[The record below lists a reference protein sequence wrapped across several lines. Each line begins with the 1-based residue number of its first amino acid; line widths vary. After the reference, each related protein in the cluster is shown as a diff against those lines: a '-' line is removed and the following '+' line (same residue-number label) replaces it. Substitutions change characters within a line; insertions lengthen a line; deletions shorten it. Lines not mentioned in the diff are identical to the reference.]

1 MKPVIRLALRDWD
14 FITPLLLG
22 DLVPE
27 KFELKIE
34 RLAALPDDFASD
46 PRFDASEI
54 SFSRYTTGKARGE
67 TGVFGIPNF
76 IMRGFRH
83 RCVVTTAAS
92 PLKRFEDLRGKRIG
106 IAGWQD
112 SGNTWTRAALA
123 ESGVGIED
131 AFWAVSRL
139 GADHPITDRVGRYA
153 RPGRIEP
160 LPGQPPLLDLL
171 TAGEID
177 AVLMPFMPKGFF
189 SPGSPFR
196 ALLPDI
202 RAAEKGYFDKVGY
215 VPGMH
220 IIGLKP
226 EIVARDPWLPQA
238 LSDLLDE
245 SQRVWLEKRRRYADT
260 TPWLIDELVRSGHDL
275 PADWNASGLGPN
287 RVMIAAFLDQLRIQE
302 LAETDLTP
310 ETLFP
315 AAGELAEPA
324 RVA

>member
-22 DLVPE
+22 DLASDR
-27 KFELKIE
+27 FELKIE
-34 RLAALPDDFASD
+34 RLATLPDDFASD

-54 SFSRYTTGKARGE
+54 SFSRYTTGRARGE
-67 TGVFGIPNF
+67 TGVFGIPHF

-83 RCVVTTAAS
+83 RCVVTAVDSKLT
-92 PLKRFEDLRGKRIG
+92 RFDELRGKRIG

-112 SGNTWTRAALA
+112 SGNTWTRAAMADAGL
-123 ESGVGIED
+123 GIED
-131 AFWAVSRL
+131 AYWAVSRL
-139 GADHPITDRVGRYA
+139 AADHPITDRVGRYA
-153 RPGRIEP
+153 QPGRIEA

-171 TAGEID
+171 AAGEIA
-177 AVLMPFMPKGFF
+177 AVLMPFMPQGFF
-189 SPGSPFR
+189 SKGSRFR
-196 ALLPDI
+196 ALLPDV
-202 RAAEKGYFDKVGY
+202 RSAERDYFAKVGF

-220 IIGLKP
+220 IIGMKP
-226 EIVARDPWLPQA
+226 ELAAREPWLPQA

-275 PADWNASGLGPN
+275 PESWNESGLAAN
-287 RVMIAAFLDQLRIQE
+287 RIMIAAFIEQLRIQN
-302 LAETDLTP
+302 LADTDLTP

-315 AAGELAEPA
+315 AAPA
-324 RVA
+324 LEGAH

>member
-22 DLVPE
+22 DVASDQ
-27 KFELKIE
+27 FELKIE

-46 PRFDASEI
+46 TRFDASEI

-83 RCVVTTAAS
+83 RCVVTAAKS
-92 PLKRFEDLRGKRIG
+92 PLTRFEDLRGKRIG

-123 ESGVGIED
+123 EAGIGIED

-139 GADHPITDRVGRYA
+139 AADHPVTDRIGRYA
-153 RPGRIEP
+153 RPGRIEA

-171 TAGEID
+171 AAGEID
-177 AVLMPFMPKGFF
+177 AVLMPFMPNGFF
-189 SPGSPFR
+189 APGSAFR
-196 ALLPDI
+196 ALLPDV
-202 RAAEKGYFDKVGY
+202 RAAEVDYFRKVGF

-226 EIVARDPWLPQA
+226 EVVGREPWLPQA

-260 TPWLIDELVRSGHDL
+260 SPWLIDELVRSGHDL
-275 PADWNASGLGPN
+275 PAEWNASGLGPN
-287 RVMIAAFLDQLRIQE
+287 RAMVAAFLEQLRIQE

-315 AAGELAEPA
+315 AAGAGAEQA
-324 RVA
+324 A

>member
-22 DLVPE
+22 DVASDQ
-27 KFELKIE
+27 FELKIE

-46 PRFDASEI
+46 TRFDASEI

-83 RCVVTTAAS
+83 RCVVTAAKS
-92 PLKRFEDLRGKRIG
+92 PLTRFEDLRGKRIG

-123 ESGVGIED
+123 EAGIGIED

-139 GADHPITDRVGRYA
+139 AADHPVTDRIGRYA
-153 RPGRIEP
+153 RPGRIEA

-171 TAGEID
+171 AAGEID
-177 AVLMPFMPKGFF
+177 AVLMPFMPNGFF
-189 SPGSPFR
+189 APGSAFR
-196 ALLPDI
+196 ALLPDV
-202 RAAEKGYFDKVGY
+202 RAAEVDYFRKVGF

-226 EIVARDPWLPQA
+226 ELVGREPWLPQA

-260 TPWLIDELVRSGHDL
+260 SPWLIDELVRSGHDL
-275 PADWNASGLGPN
+275 PAEWNASGLGPN
-287 RVMIAAFLDQLRIQE
+287 RAMVAAFLEQLRIQE

-315 AAGELAEPA
+315 AAGAGAEQA
-324 RVA
+324 A

>member
-14 FITPLLLG
+14 FVTPLLLG
-22 DLVPE
+22 DLASDQ
-27 KFELKIE
+27 FELKIE
-34 RLAALPDDFASD
+34 RLAALPDDFATD

-83 RCVVTTAAS
+83 RCVVTAAAS
-92 PLKRFEDLRGKRIG
+92 SLTRFEDLRGKRIG

-123 ESGVGIED
+123 ESGIGIED

-139 GADHPITDRVGRYA
+139 GADHPVTDRVGRYG
-153 RPGRIEP
+153 RPGLIEA

-171 TAGEID
+171 AAGEID

-189 SPGSPFR
+189 SPGSTFR
-196 ALLPDI
+196 ALLPDV
-202 RAAEKGYFDKVGY
+202 RAAEVDYFRKVGF

-275 PADWNASGLGPN
+275 PEDWNASGFEPN
-287 RVMIAAFLDQLRIQE
+287 RPMIAAFLEQLRIQE

-315 AAGELAEPA
+315 TVGAGTGRAA
-324 RVA
+324 

>member
-1 MKPVIRLALRDWD
+1 MIRLALRDWD

-22 DLVPE
+22 DLASDR
-27 KFELKIE
+27 FELKIE
-34 RLAALPDDFASD
+34 RLASLPDDFASD

-54 SFSRYTTGKARGE
+54 SFSRYTTGRARGE
-67 TGVFGIPNF
+67 AGVVGIPHF

-83 RCVVTTAAS
+83 RCVVTAADS
-92 PLKRFEDLRGKRIG
+92 KLTSFEELRGTRIG

-112 SGNTWTRAALA
+112 SGNTWTRAAMADAGL
-123 ESGVGIED
+123 GIDD

-139 GADHPITDRVGRYA
+139 AADHPIVDRVGRYA
-153 RPGRIEP
+153 QLGRIEA

-171 TAGEID
+171 AAGEIA

-189 SPGSPFR
+189 AKGSRFR
-196 ALLPDI
+196 ALLPDV
-202 RAAEKGYFDKVGY
+202 RSAERGYFTKVGF

-220 IIGLKP
+220 IIGIKP
-226 EIVARDPWLPQA
+226 ELAAREPWLPQA

-245 SQRVWLEKRRRYADT
+245 SGRVWLERRRRYADT

-275 PADWNASGLGPN
+275 PENWNESGLAAN
-287 RVMIAAFLDQLRIQE
+287 RTMIAAFIEQLRIQN
-302 LAETDLTP
+302 LADTDLTP

-315 AAGELAEPA
+315 ATPA
-324 RVA
+324 LEGAHR

>member
-1 MKPVIRLALRDWD
+1 LKPVIRLALRDWD

-22 DLVPE
+22 DLASDQ
-27 KFELKIE
+27 FELKIE
-34 RLAALPDDFASD
+34 RLAALPEDFASD
-46 PRFDASEI
+46 PRFEASEI

-83 RCVVTTAAS
+83 RCVVTAAES

-123 ESGVGIED
+123 EAGIGIAD

-139 GADHPITDRVGRYA
+139 AADHPVTDRVGRYA
-153 RPGRIEP
+153 RPGRIEA

-171 TAGEID
+171 AAGEID

-189 SPGSPFR
+189 SPGSAFR
-196 ALLPDI
+196 ALLPDV
-202 RAAEKGYFDKVGY
+202 RAAEVDYFRKVGF

-226 EIVARDPWLPQA
+226 ELAAREPWLPQA

-260 TPWLIDELVRSGHDL
+260 SPWLIDELVRSGHDL
-275 PADWNASGLGPN
+275 PADWNASGLEPN
-287 RVMIAAFLDQLRIQE
+287 RTMIAAFLEQLRIQQ
-302 LAETDLTP
+302 LAETELTP

-315 AAGELAEPA
+315 AVGTGAERA
-324 RVA
+324 A

>member
-22 DLVPE
+22 DLASDR
-27 KFELKIE
+27 FELKIE

-54 SFSRYTTGKARGE
+54 SFSRYTTGRARGE
-67 TGVFGIPNF
+67 TGVVGIPNF

-83 RCVVTTAAS
+83 RCVVTAADS
-92 PLKRFEDLRGKRIG
+92 KLTSFEELCGKRIG

-112 SGNTWTRAALA
+112 SGNTWTRAAMAAAGL
-123 ESGVGIED
+123 GIDD

-139 GADHPITDRVGRYA
+139 AADHPITDRVGRYA
-153 RPGRIEP
+153 RPGRIEA

-171 TAGEID
+171 AAGEIA
-177 AVLMPFMPKGFF
+177 AVLMPFMPNGFF
-189 SPGSPFR
+189 AKGSRFR
-196 ALLPDI
+196 ALLPDV
-202 RAAEKGYFDKVGY
+202 RAAERDYFAKVGF

-220 IIGLKP
+220 IIGIKP
-226 EIVARDPWLPQA
+226 ELAAREPWLPQA

-275 PADWNASGLGPN
+275 PENWNASGLAAN
-287 RVMIAAFLDQLRIQE
+287 RTMITAFIEQLRIQN
-302 LAETDLTP
+302 LAETVLTP

-315 AAGELAEPA
+315 AAPA
-324 RVA
+324 LEGANW

>member
-1 MKPVIRLALRDWD
+1 MKVEIRLALRDWD
-14 FITPLLLG
+14 YVTPLALG
-22 DLVPE
+22 DVADE
-27 KFELKIE
+27 RIALKVD
-34 RLAALPDDFASD
+34 RVGTLPDNLATD
-46 PRFDASEI
+46 PDYDACEV
-54 SFSRYTTGKARGE
+54 SFSRYTTGRSRGE
-67 TGVFGIPNF
+67 AGIFGVPNF
-76 IMRGFRH
+76 VMRGFRH
-83 RCVVTTAAS
+83 RCIITSRTS
-92 PLKRFEDLRGKRIG
+92 KLTRLEELKSARIG
-106 IAGWQD
+106 VTGWQD

-123 ESGVGIED
+123 EAGIGIED

-139 GADHPITDRVGRYA
+139 AADHPVTDRVGRYG
-153 RPGRIEP
+153 RPGRIEA

-171 TAGEID
+171 AAGEID

-189 SPGSPFR
+189 APGSAFR
-196 ALLPDI
+196 ALLPDV
-202 RAAEKGYFDKVGY
+202 RAAEVGYFRKVGF

-275 PADWNASGLGPN
+275 PEDWNASGLGPN
-287 RVMIAAFLDQLRIQE
+287 RPMIAAFLEQLRIQE

-315 AAGELAEPA
+315 AVGAGAERA
-324 RVA
+324 A

>member
-22 DLVPE
+22 DVASDQ
-27 KFELKIE
+27 FELKIE

-46 PRFDASEI
+46 TRFDASEI

-83 RCVVTTAAS
+83 RCVVTAAKS
-92 PLKRFEDLRGKRIG
+92 PLTRFEDLRGKRIG

-123 ESGVGIED
+123 EAGIGIED

-139 GADHPITDRVGRYA
+139 AAGHPVTDRIGRYA
-153 RPGRIEP
+153 RPGRIEA

-171 TAGEID
+171 AAGEID
-177 AVLMPFMPKGFF
+177 AVLMPFMPNGFF
-189 SPGSPFR
+189 APGSAFR
-196 ALLPDI
+196 ALLPDV
-202 RAAEKGYFDKVGY
+202 RAAEVDYFRKVGF

-226 EIVARDPWLPQA
+226 ELVGREPWLPQA

-245 SQRVWLEKRRRYADT
+245 SLRVWLEKRRRYADT
-260 TPWLIDELVRSGHDL
+260 SPWLIDELVRSGHDL
-275 PADWNASGLGPN
+275 PAEWNASGLGPN
-287 RVMIAAFLDQLRIQE
+287 RAMVTAFLEQLRIQE

-315 AAGELAEPA
+315 AAGAGAEQA
-324 RVA
+324 A